1 MSIVLLLLGCFIL
14 YGRSRFFP
22 EHLSGIGNVIKQQ
35 KQIVLLVGY
44 LFLLSSYVV
53 FGSTFGWGTGFII
66 YLVCISLFYSLLV
79 IVLPLHKRY
88 IYLIALITIL
98 LICFENSIS

>member
-1 MSIVLLLLGCFIL
+1 MSILLLLLGCFIL
-14 YGRSRFFP
+14 YGKSRYFP
-22 EHLSGIGNVIKQQ
+22 EHFNLIGKIIKQQ
-35 KQIVLLVGY
+35 KQIALLVGY
-44 LFLLSSYVV
+44 LFLLSSYII
-53 FGSTFGWGTGFII
+53 FGNKFGWGTGFVI
-66 YLVCISLFYSLLV
+66 YLACTSLFYSLLV